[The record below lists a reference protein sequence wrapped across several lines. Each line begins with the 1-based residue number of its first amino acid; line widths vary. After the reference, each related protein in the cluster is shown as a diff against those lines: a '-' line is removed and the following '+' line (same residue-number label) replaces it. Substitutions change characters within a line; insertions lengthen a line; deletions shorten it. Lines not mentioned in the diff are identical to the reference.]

1 MRGAKIAKTDEET
14 GKVEHEQENTTEKFE
29 IKEKE
34 KEIME
39 KEKEEDK
46 KHHIHTEAGV
56 YKVPY
61 PPTHTAINTKLPY
74 IHIKPF
80 SSHTILYTFPNQV
93 KSINKI

>member
-34 KEIME
+34 KE
-39 KEKEEDK
+39 EDK
-46 KHHIHTEAGV
+46 KHHIHTEAGM

-61 PPTHTAINTKLPY
+61 PPTHTAINPKLP
-74 IHIKPF
+74 
-80 SSHTILYTFPNQV
+80 
-93 KSINKI
+93 